1 MSLPPDDEAK
11 KPKYQQL
18 LEHLSQAIRK
28 GEYRPGSKLPSE
40 AALVKQFSTSRIT
53 VGRALRELQQAGL
66 VERFAGS
73 GTYVRKRDGK
83 EPQPLLF
90 GLLIPDLGETEIF
103 GPICQG
109 IANASDGKDQALLW
123 GHVNVNQSKE
133 EQAKQLCRQ
142 FIDRQ
147 VSGVF
152 FAPLEFEI
160 QSEKTNRWILNA
172 FAESGIPVVLVD
184 RRLSYTPDR
193 HRPDV
198 VGINNK
204 QAGYLATEHL
214 IQMGCKHI
222 GFLGY
227 HGAAFTIQERMTGY
241 KEALAAHG
249 LRVPFEVDEGT
260 AAENDG
266 GAKPDVEAFVCAND
280 QTAGNMMHSF
290 LSQGLRIPGRY
301 PAGGDR
307 RCALCQFAAGAPDDG
322 AATVP
327 RNWRRSDAHDAAS
340 HREAEDPGAGRAA
353 GRAVSGTAILW
364 GASVVRSAVGQLRG
378 VAAR

>member
-1 MSLPPDDEAK
+1 MAHTSGEEAK

-18 LEHLSQAIRK
+18 LESLSQAIK
-28 GEYRPGSKLPSE
+28 NGDYKAGSKLPSE
-40 AALVKQFSTSRIT
+40 AALVKQFNTSRIT

-73 GTYVRKRDGK
+73 GTYVRTREGK
-83 EPQPLLF
+83 DVQPLLF

-109 IANASDGKDQALLW
+109 IANASDVKEQGLLW
-123 GHVNVNQSKE
+123 GHVDVNQTKE

-160 QSEKTNRWILNA
+160 RAEKTNRWILAA
-172 FAESGIPVVLVD
+172 FVEARIPVVLLD

-193 HRPDV
+193 HRPDI

-214 IQMGCKHI
+214 IQLGCRHI

-249 LRVPFEVDEGT
+249 LRLPFDV
-260 AAENDG
+260 DG
-266 GAKPDVEAFVCAND
+266 GAAASGADASEEPRRHGAGVEAFVCAND

-290 LSQGLRIPGRY
+290 LNQGLRIPEDIRLVGIDDVQYARLLPVPLTTVRQPCREIGEEALHTMLHRIERPKM
-301 PAGGDR
+301 PARDV
-307 RCALCQFAAGAPDDG
+307 LLDG
-322 AATVP
+322 QLIV
-327 RNWRRSDAHDAAS
+327 RRSCGAHLAFRS
-340 HREAEDPGAGRAA
+340 SAG
-353 GRAVSGTAILW
+353 
-364 GASVVRSAVGQLRG
+364 
-378 VAAR
+378 

>member
-1 MSLPPDDEAK
+1 MSRPPDEDAR

-18 LEHLSQAIRK
+18 LEHLSQAIRR
-28 GEYRPGSKLPSE
+28 GDYRPGSKLPSE
-40 AALVKQFSTSRIT
+40 AVLVKQFSTSRIT

-123 GHVNVNQSKE
+123 GHVDVNQSKE

-142 FIDRQ
+142 FVDRQ

-152 FAPLEFEI
+152 FAPLEFEV
-160 QSEKTNRWILNA
+160 QAEKTNRWILNA

-214 IQMGCKHI
+214 IQMGCKRI

-227 HGAAFTIQERMTGY
+227 HGAAFTVQERMTGY

-260 AAENDG
+260 TAENEG
-266 GAKPDVEAFVCAND
+266 GGKTDVEAFVCAND

-290 LSQGLRIPGRY
+290 LGQGLRIPDDIRLVGIDDVQYASLLPVPLTTVRQPCREIGEEAMRTMLHRIEKPRT
-301 PAGGDR
+301 PARDV
-307 RCALCQFAAGAPDDG
+307 LLDG
-322 AATVP
+322 QLVV
-327 RNWRRSDAHDAAS
+327 RRSCGAHLSFDPQSAS
-340 HREAEDPGAGRAA
+340 
-353 GRAVSGTAILW
+353 
-364 GASVVRSAVGQLRG
+364 
-378 VAAR
+378 

>member
-1 MSLPPDDEAK
+1 MGRPPDDEAK

-18 LEHLSQAIRK
+18 LENLSQAIRR
-28 GEYRPGSKLPSE
+28 GDYRPGSKLPSE
-40 AALVKQFSTSRIT
+40 AVLVKQFNTSRIT

-123 GHVNVNQSKE
+123 GHVNVNQTKE

-152 FAPLEFEI
+152 FAPLEFEVHA
-160 QSEKTNRWILNA
+160 EKTNRWILNA
-172 FAESGIPVVLVD
+172 FAESGIPAVLLD

-214 IQMGCKHI
+214 IQMGCKHV

-260 AAENDG
+260 AAGNEAG
-266 GAKPDVEAFVCAND
+266 GKMDVEAFVCAND
-280 QTAGNMMHSF
+280 QTAGNMMHGF
-290 LSQGLRIPGRY
+290 LRQGLRIPDDIRLVGIDDVQYASLLPVPLTTVRQPCREIGEEAMRTMLHRIEKPRT
-301 PAGGDR
+301 PARDV
-307 RCALCQFAAGAPDDG
+307 LLDG
-322 AATVP
+322 QLVI
-327 RNWRRSDAHDAAS
+327 RRSCGAHLS
-340 HREAEDPGAGRAA
+340 FDP
-353 GRAVSGTAILW
+353 
-364 GASVVRSAVGQLRG
+364 RSAS
-378 VAAR
+378 

>member
-1 MSLPPDDEAK
+1 MASASGEQEK
-11 KPKYQQL
+11 RPKYQQV
-18 LEHLSQAIRK
+18 LESLSEAIK
-28 GEYRPGSKLPSE
+28 SGNHKPGSKLPSE
-40 AALVKQFSTSRIT
+40 AALVKQFDTSRIT

-73 GTYVRKRDGK
+73 GTYVRTHEGK
-83 EPQPLLF
+83 DARPLLF

-109 IANASDGKDQALLW
+109 IANASDVKEQGLLW
-123 GHVNVNQSKE
+123 GHVDVNQTKE

-142 FIDRQ
+142 FIERL

-160 QSEKTNRWILNA
+160 RAERTNRWILAA
-172 FAESGIPVVLVD
+172 FAEARIPVVLLD

-214 IQMGCKHI
+214 IQLGCRHI

-249 LRVPFEVDEGT
+249 LQEPFEVD
-260 AAENDG
+260 G
-266 GAKPDVEAFVCAND
+266 GATTSEGAREYNDNKKTGVEAFVCAND

-290 LSQGLRIPGRY
+290 LSQGLRIPEDIRLVGIDDVQYASLLPVPLTTVRQPCREIGEEALHTMVHRIERPKM
-301 PAGGDR
+301 PARDI
-307 RCALCQFAAGAPDDG
+307 LMDG
-322 AATVP
+322 QLIV
-327 RNWRRSDAHDAAS
+327 RRSCGAHLTLD
-340 HREAEDPGAGRAA
+340 
-353 GRAVSGTAILW
+353 
-364 GASVVRSAVGQLRG
+364 RSAG
-378 VAAR
+378 

>member
-1 MSLPPDDEAK
+1 MMGAAGDQPR
-11 KPKYQQL
+11 KPKYRQL
-18 LEHLSQAIRK
+18 LEALAQAIER
-28 GEYRPGSKLPSE
+28 GEYKPGAKLPSE
-40 AALVKQFSTSRIT
+40 AALVKQFDTSRIT
-53 VGRALRELQQAGL
+53 VGRALRELQQMGL

-73 GTYVRKRDGK
+73 GTYVRKREGTGA
-83 EPQPLLF
+83 QPLLF

-123 GHVNVNQSKE
+123 GHVNLNETKE

-142 FIDRQ
+142 FVERQ

-152 FAPLEFEI
+152 FAPLEFEL
-160 QSEKTNRWILNA
+160 QSDKTNRWIMNA
-172 FAESGIPVVLVD
+172 FAESGIPLVLLD
-184 RRLSYTPDR
+184 RRLPYTPER
-193 HRPDV
+193 HRPDI

-214 IQMGCKHI
+214 IQMGCKRI

-249 LRVPFEVDEGT
+249 LRAPFEVDEGT
-260 AAENDG
+260 AADDM
-266 GAKPDVEAFVCAND
+266 GAKKMDVEAFVCAND

-290 LSQGLRIPGRY
+290 LGQGLRIPEDIRLVGIDDVQYAKLLPVPLTTVRQPCREIGEEAMRTMLHRIEKPRT
-301 PAGGDR
+301 PARDV
-307 RCALCQFAAGAPDDG
+307 LLDG
-322 AATVP
+322 QLIV
-327 RNWRRSDAHDAAS
+327 RRSCGAHLS
-340 HREAEDPGAGRAA
+340 LQP
-353 GRAVSGTAILW
+353 
-364 GASVVRSAVGQLRG
+364 
-378 VAAR
+378 

>member
-1 MSLPPDDEAK
+1 MSRSPDENAK

-18 LEHLSQAIRK
+18 LEHLSQAIRR
-28 GEYRPGSKLPSE
+28 GDYRPGSKLPSE
-40 AALVKQFSTSRIT
+40 AVLVKQFNTSRIT

-73 GTYVRKRDGK
+73 GTYVRKRSGK

-109 IANASDGKDQALLW
+109 IANASDAQDQALLW
-123 GHVNVNQSKE
+123 GHVNVNQSKQ

-152 FAPLEFEI
+152 FAPLEFEV
-160 QSEKTNRWILNA
+160 QAEKTNRWILNA

-184 RRLSYTPDR
+184 RRLPYTPDR

-249 LRVPFEVDEGT
+249 LRVPFDVDEGT
-260 AAENDG
+260 AAGSGEG
-266 GAKPDVEAFVCAND
+266 GKMDVEAFVCAND

-290 LSQGLRIPGRY
+290 LSQGLRIPDDIRLVGIDDVQYASLLPVPLTTVRQPCREIGEEAMRTMLHRIEKPRT
-301 PAGGDR
+301 PARDV
-307 RCALCQFAAGAPDDG
+307 LLDG
-322 AATVP
+322 QLVV
-327 RNWRRSDAHDAAS
+327 RRSCGAHLSFDPQSAS
-340 HREAEDPGAGRAA
+340 
-353 GRAVSGTAILW
+353 
-364 GASVVRSAVGQLRG
+364 
-378 VAAR
+378 